1 MAERIQSESLKPNLT
16 PPRLIRMSRF
26 FSLILVFFSWL
37 LGTVA
42 ASFADDGESPPG
54 LFVGPRTPPSLSE
67 NIKYPYV
74 ARKHGYREGWVE
86 IKFMVSETGET
97 YDIQITDSFGG
108 ESFENAARDAV
119 EATTF
124 VPATQSDQPVASIMR
139 LRLLFKMEG
148 GTSGASQGFARRM
161 RRFSKALEAGDI
173 ARAGQVLDEVKKKG
187 LVNYYEGAHFWFRKA
202 QFHERRGDDILKW
215 DAIENT
221 LQMGPGYIGAEVYDD
236 LAAMLMS
243 HYLGT
248 ENLSG
253 AVYLPKQLERVNAD
267 SALQRLAPVIER
279 IRALHD
285 EPGILLT
292 DTALSP
298 DGRWF
303 SYLLK
308 PMFSVEAEAGEV
320 ERIELNCNGKVV
332 RLPYTTQ
339 NLRAPR
345 GKGECSVELVG
356 LPGAQISFRQITPE
370 SGD

>member
-1 MAERIQSESLKPNLT
+1 
-16 PPRLIRMSRF
+16 
-26 FSLILVFFSWL
+26 
-37 LGTVA
+37 
-42 ASFADDGESPPG
+42 
-54 LFVGPRTPPSLSE
+54 
-67 NIKYPYV
+67 
-74 ARKHGYREGWVE
+74 
-86 IKFMVSETGET
+86 
-97 YDIQITDSFGG
+97 
-108 ESFENAARDAV
+108 
-119 EATTF
+119 
-124 VPATQSDQPVASIMR
+124 
-139 LRLLFKMEG
+139 
-148 GTSGASQGFARRM
+148 
-161 RRFSKALEAGDI
+161 
-173 ARAGQVLDEVKKKG
+173 
-187 LVNYYEGAHFWFRKA
+187 
-202 QFHERRGDDILKW
+202 
-215 DAIENT
+215 
-221 LQMGPGYIGAEVYDD
+221 
-236 LAAMLMS
+236 MS
-243 HYLGT
+243 HYLET

-279 IRALHD
+279 IRTLHD

-332 RLPYTTQ
+332 RLPYTIQT
-339 NLRAPR
+339 LRAPR